1 MNAVLFEIFIL
12 LILIMANGIFSMSE
26 MSVVSASEARLQ
38 QRANAGDRKARNALK
53 LANAPERFVTTIQ
66 IGITLIGILTG
77 AFGEATIAEKLTGAM
92 SIVPAIEPYS
102 ETLSLIIVVI
112 CITYVSVVMGELV
125 PKRLALKAP
134 EQIAST
140 VAGPMRLLSRF
151 ASPVVS
157 LLNFSTNAVLRLFG
171 VRDSSESPASEEE
184 IQVLINQSTEAGI
197 LEVDEQKIVERA
209 FRLDD
214 QPINAL
220 MTARRRIFWLD
231 IERPQQE
238 NLNLINNSFYSRF
251 PVCQGELDNVVGIVK
266 IKELFTHC
274 VTDTSVG
281 LTAVMRQPLFVHENV
296 KASQTL
302 ELFKQSK
309 MHLALIVDEYGVIQG
324 LVTLNDILQALVGYI
339 PPDEALIEPQAVQQ
353 EDGSWLLDGMLPISD
368 FKALFDLEELPDEK
382 KNTYH
387 SMGGFVIAQLG
398 GIPTTTD
405 YFDWNN
411 FRLEVINMDSNR
423 VDKVRVTPI
432 TCLENK
438 SRN

>member
-1 MNAVLFEIFIL
+1 
-12 LILIMANGIFSMSE
+12 
-26 MSVVSASEARLQ
+26 
-38 QRANAGDRKARNALK
+38 
-53 LANAPERFVTTIQ
+53 
-66 IGITLIGILTG
+66 
-77 AFGEATIAEKLTGAM
+77 
-92 SIVPAIEPYS
+92 
-102 ETLSLIIVVI
+102 
-112 CITYVSVVMGELV
+112 MGELV

-151 ASPVVS
+151 ASPVVG
-157 LLNFSTNAVLRLFG
+157 LLNFSTNLVLRLFG

-184 IQVLINQSTEAGI
+184 IQVLIHQSTEAGM
-197 LEVDEQKIVERA
+197 LEVDEEKIVERA

-220 MTARRRIFWLD
+220 MTPRRRILWLD

-274 VTDTSVG
+274 VTDTSIE
-281 LTAVMRQPLFVHENV
+281 LTAAMRQPLFVHENV

-302 ELFKQSK
+302 KLFKQSK

-339 PPDEALIEPQAVQQ
+339 PPDEALIEPQAVQR

-382 KNTYH
+382 RNSYH

-411 FRLEVINMDSNR
+411 FRFEVINMDSNR
-423 VDKVRVTPI
+423 VDKVRVSSI
-432 TCLENK
+432 DCLENK